1 MKTFSILALV
11 AGVGLLLSACADDYG
26 WHHHDGGYHDGGGYH
41 DHDHHDRDHDHD
53 NH

>member
-11 AGVGLLLSACADDYG
+11 ASVGLLLSACADDYG
-26 WHHHDGGYHDGGGYH
+26 WHHHDGGGYHHDG
-41 DHDHHDRDHDHD
+41 DNHD